1 MSEQKT
7 YAWAAPYAGLD
18 DNALKALGNPG
29 LLRRARKDTVTEVS
43 HDAKGA
49 VLDVS
54 GVTVRVDGRG
64 PAAVSCDCPTAGVC
78 QHVLTACLWAI
89 EVAPEV
95 APAGAGQ
102 SGAGQSGAEQ
112 AGSASVVAQSV
123 PRSAGASTESG
134 GTGEPGA
141 GAPGVSGAPG
151 ASAGYGSAGSGATA
165 AGSGAS
171 SKRGPS
177 PAVLKRRREALAEVR
192 DVVGRLMSGGLSH
205 LGSDDAESLT
215 ALAGRVRVAGFD
227 QVAPEQIGNVRFDG
241 LIRVAGGL
249 VAGLAGRDDAVTESD
264 LLDVLAEIWAMCEV
278 LERAA
283 DPASG
288 GIAAGGITASGT
300 AAAGV
305 TVAGSAASGTA
316 AAGVTVGGSAAG
328 GTAAVGSGEPSTPS
342 GVAAGRTAGSG
353 TGTVTVGKSPRSG
366 KSAAG
371 PGKSADDEADLAR
384 WVPLGARWWTSQ
396 SGSRGLAYLGWDAET
411 EAGAHSV
418 ADAGQVRQ
426 VVTGRPS
433 GTDPRFQRSWTSPL
447 LWNRSLS
454 TLCEGAFSLTRVRTK
469 PDGGLGAGGS
479 PVLQRLE
486 GDGFDLEEL
495 RVIAERTGA
504 GVQPRDVV
512 GFGRRPA
519 NVRLVL
525 VRDVGEVGIDEVRQ
539 ELTLSVVTSEG
550 DSRLLRLPV
559 AGEQAVQ
566 TLLSVRSK
574 LVAVTIERREE
585 RDEPVGLFVR
595 DKKGVIRL
603 VSPTITPAWSLESN
617 YWDFWRR
624 RLRKL
629 KAQAS
634 SAKTVR
640 PAPAPPVPVRRVT
653 QLLGDV
659 LLAAAATGRPAL
671 TTRQRSDVEQARTLA
686 RDLGL
691 TTLERTAQG
700 LLAGDLT
707 PPAVLHAAFVVSR
720 ARAVA
725 DVAG

>member
-1 MSEQKT
+1 M
-7 YAWAAPYAGLD
+7 
-18 DNALKALGNPG
+18 
-29 LLRRARKDTVTEVS
+29 
-43 HDAKGA
+43 
-49 VLDVS
+49 
-54 GVTVRVDGRG
+54 
-64 PAAVSCDCPTAGVC
+64 
-78 QHVLTACLWAI
+78 
-89 EVAPEV
+89 
-95 APAGAGQ
+95 
-102 SGAGQSGAEQ
+102 
-112 AGSASVVAQSV
+112 
-123 PRSAGASTESG
+123 
-134 GTGEPGA
+134 
-141 GAPGVSGAPG
+141 
-151 ASAGYGSAGSGATA
+151 
-165 AGSGAS
+165 
-171 SKRGPS
+171 
-177 PAVLKRRREALAEVR
+177 LKRRREALAEVR

-205 LGSDDAESLT
+205 LGTDDAESLV

-227 QVAPEQIGNVRFDG
+227 QVAPERVGNVRFDG
-241 LIRVAGGL
+241 LIRVGGGL

-264 LLDVLAEIWAMCEV
+264 LLDVLAEIWAMCEA
-278 LERAA
+278 LERAT
-283 DPASG
+283 DP
-288 GIAAGGITASGT
+288 
-300 AAAGV
+300 
-305 TVAGSAASGTA
+305 
-316 AAGVTVGGSAAG
+316 
-328 GTAAVGSGEPSTPS
+328 
-342 GVAAGRTAGSG
+342 VAAGTGAAGAGVGPVGETGPGKAGSG
-353 TGTVTVGKSPRSG
+353 KDGKT
-366 KSAAG
+366 G
-371 PGKSADDEADLAR
+371 PGKDGKAGSGKDGKGKNADDEVDIAR

-454 TLCEGAFSLTRVRTK
+454 TLCEGAFALTRVRTK
-469 PDGGLGAGGS
+469 PDGGLGAGGA

-486 GDGFDLEEL
+486 GDGFDLDEL

-519 NVRLVL
+519 NVRMVL

-539 ELTLSVVTSEG
+539 ELTLSVITSEG
-550 DSRLLRLPV
+550 DTRLLRLPV

-595 DKKGVIRL
+595 DKKGAIRL
-603 VSPTITPAWSLESN
+603 VSPTITPAWSLETS

-634 SAKTVR
+634 AARSVR
-640 PAPAPPVPVRRVT
+640 PASAPPAPVRRVT
-653 QLLGDV
+653 LLLGDV

-671 TTRQRSDVEQARTLA
+671 TTRQRSDVEQARLLA

-691 TTLERTAQG
+691 ATLERTAQG

-707 PPAVLHAAFVVSR
+707 PPAVLHAAFVVGR

>member
-1 MSEQKT
+1 MSEKQT

-18 DNALKALGNPG
+18 DDALKALGNPG

-78 QHVLTACLWAI
+78 QHVLSACLWAI
-89 EVAPEV
+89 EVAPELP
-95 APAGAGQ
+95 PAGAGQ
-102 SGAGQSGAEQ
+102 SGAGQSGAGQ
-112 AGSASVVAQSV
+112 AGSTSVVAQSV
-123 PRSAGASTESG
+123 PRSAGASAESDG
-134 GTGEPGA
+134 SGEPGV
-141 GAPGVSGAPG
+141 GAPGAPD
-151 ASAGYGSAGSGATA
+151 ASAGYGSVGSGAAA
-165 AGSGAS
+165 AGSATS

-215 ALAGRVRVAGFD
+215 PLAGRVRVAGFD
-227 QVAPEQIGNVRFDG
+227 QVAPEQIGNVRFHS
-241 LIRVAGGL
+241 LVKVAGGM

-264 LLDVLAEIWAMCEV
+264 LLDVLAEVWAMCEV

-288 GIAAGGITASGT
+288 GSAAGGITAGGIAARGT
-300 AAAGV
+300 AAA
-305 TVAGSAASGTA
+305 S
-316 AAGVTVGGSAAG
+316 
-328 GTAAVGSGEPSTPS
+328 
-342 GVAAGRTAGSG
+342 
-353 TGTVTVGKSPRSG
+353 
-366 KSAAG
+366 
-371 PGKSADDEADLAR
+371 GKSADDEADLAR

-396 SGSRGLAYLGWDAET
+396 SGSRGLAYLGWDPET
-411 EAGAHSV
+411 EGAHSV

-454 TLCEGAFSLTRVRTK
+454 TLCEGAFALTRVRTK
-469 PDGGLGAGGS
+469 PDGGLGAGGT

-486 GDGFDLEEL
+486 GDGFDLDEL

-550 DSRLLRLPV
+550 DTRLLRLPV

-595 DKKGVIRL
+595 DKKGAIRL
-603 VSPTITPAWSLESN
+603 VSPTITPAWSLESS

-634 SAKTVR
+634 SARTVR
-640 PAPAPPVPVRRVT
+640 PAPAPPAPVRRVT
-653 QLLGDV
+653 LLLGDV

-671 TTRQRSDVEQARTLA
+671 TTRQRSDVEQARALA

-707 PPAVLHAAFVVSR
+707 PPAVLHAAFVVGR

>member
-1 MSEQKT
+1 MSERKT

-18 DNALKALGNPG
+18 DDALKALGNPG

-89 EVAPEV
+89 EVAPE
-95 APAGAGQ
+95 APPAGAGLSGAGPSGAGQ
-102 SGAGQSGAEQ
+102 SGAGQ
-112 AGSASVVAQSV
+112 AGSTSVVALSV
-123 PRSAGASTESG
+123 PRSAGASAESG
-134 GTGEPGA
+134 GSGEPG
-141 GAPGVSGAPG
+141 VGAPG
-151 ASAGYGSAGSGATA
+151 APGAPDAAARSGSVAAGATA
-165 AGSGAS
+165 AGSGTSA
-171 SKRGPS
+171 KRGPT

-205 LGSDDAESLT
+205 LGTDDAESLT

-227 QVAPEQIGNVRFDG
+227 QVAPERIGNVRFDG
-241 LIRVAGGL
+241 LIRVGGGL

-278 LERAA
+278 LERAT
-283 DPASG
+283 DP
-288 GIAAGGITASGT
+288 
-300 AAAGV
+300 
-305 TVAGSAASGTA
+305 
-316 AAGVTVGGSAAG
+316 
-328 GTAAVGSGEPSTPS
+328 
-342 GVAAGRTAGSG
+342 VAAGTGAGGAGAGPVGKTGPGKDSKAGSG
-353 TGTVTVGKSPRSG
+353 KAGKDG
-366 KSAAG
+366 KAG
-371 PGKSADDEADLAR
+371 DADDEVDIAR

-454 TLCEGAFSLTRVRTK
+454 TLCEGGFALTRVRTK
-469 PDGGLGAGGS
+469 PDGGLGAGGA

-486 GDGFDLEEL
+486 GDGFDLDEL

-539 ELTLSVVTSEG
+539 ELTLSVITSEG
-550 DSRLLRLPV
+550 DTRLLRLPV

-595 DKKGVIRL
+595 DKKGAIRL
-603 VSPTITPAWSLESN
+603 VSPTITPAWSLETS

-634 SAKTVR
+634 SARSVR
-640 PAPAPPVPVRRVT
+640 PAPAPPAPVRRVT
-653 QLLGDV
+653 LLLGDV

-671 TTRQRSDVEQARTLA
+671 TTRQRSDVEQARLLA

-691 TTLERTAQG
+691 ATLERTAQG

-707 PPAVLHAAFVVSR
+707 PPTVLHAAFVVGR

>member
-1 MSEQKT
+1 MSDRTT

-18 DNALKALGNPG
+18 DDALKALGNAG

-64 PAAVSCDCPTAGVC
+64 PAAVACDCPTAGVC
-78 QHVLTACLWAI
+78 QHVLTACLWATG
-89 EVAPEV
+89 VVPDV
-95 APAGAGQ
+95 PAGAAAPGAASPGDES
-102 SGAGQSGAEQ
+102 SGAASSGA
-112 AGSASVVAQSV
+112 AGSGSAPVVAQSV
-123 PRSAGASTESG
+123 PRSGGGAAGGA
-134 GTGEPGA
+134 TGP
-141 GAPGVSGAPG
+141 GAPGETGT
-151 ASAGYGSAGSGATA
+151 TA
-165 AGSGAS
+165 ARA
-171 SKRGPS
+171 PS

-227 QVAPEQIGNVRFDG
+227 QVASDQVGNVRFHS
-241 LIRVAGGL
+241 LVKVAGGL

-264 LLDVLAEIWAMCEV
+264 LLDTLAEVWAMCEV
-278 LERAA
+278 LERAT
-283 DPASG
+283 DPAVD
-288 GIAAGGITASGT
+288 GT
-300 AAAGV
+300 MA
-305 TVAGSAASGTA
+305 
-316 AAGVTVGGSAAG
+316 GGSARAAADKTASADGVGSDSSAG
-328 GTAAVGSGEPSTPS
+328 LLAEPAKPGSANSPAPAGVGGPVGSGP
-342 GVAAGRTAGSG
+342 GRGAGSG
-353 TGTVTVGKSPRSG
+353 KAGKGT
-366 KSAAG
+366 
-371 PGKSADDEADLAR
+371 DDEVDIPR

-411 EAGAHSV
+411 EAGASSV
-418 ADAGQVRQ
+418 PGTGQVRQ
-426 VVTGRPS
+426 LVTGRPS

-454 TLCEGAFSLTRVRTK
+454 TLCEGAFALTRVRTK
-469 PDGGLGAGGS
+469 PDGGLGAGGT
-479 PVLQRLE
+479 PVLQRRE
-486 GDGFDLEEL
+486 GDGFDLKEL

-519 NVRLVL
+519 NVRLML

-539 ELTLSVVTSEG
+539 ELTLSVVTSDG
-550 DSRLLRLPV
+550 DTRLLRLPV

-574 LVAVTIERREE
+574 LVAVTIERRED

-595 DKKGVIRL
+595 DKSAIRL
-603 VSPTITPAWSLESN
+603 VSPTITPPWSLETT

-640 PAPAPPVPVRRVT
+640 PPTAPPAPVRRVT
-653 QLLGDV
+653 LLLGDV

-671 TTRQRSDVEQARTLA
+671 TTRQRSDVEQARVLA

-691 TTLERTAQG
+691 ATLERTAQG
-700 LLAGDLT
+700 LLTGDLT
-707 PPAVLHAAFVVSR
+707 PPAVLHAAFVVGR

-725 DVAG
+725 DVAS

>member
-1 MSEQKT
+1 M
-7 YAWAAPYAGLD
+7 
-18 DNALKALGNPG
+18 
-29 LLRRARKDTVTEVS
+29 
-43 HDAKGA
+43 
-49 VLDVS
+49 
-54 GVTVRVDGRG
+54 
-64 PAAVSCDCPTAGVC
+64 
-78 QHVLTACLWAI
+78 
-89 EVAPEV
+89 
-95 APAGAGQ
+95 
-102 SGAGQSGAEQ
+102 
-112 AGSASVVAQSV
+112 
-123 PRSAGASTESG
+123 
-134 GTGEPGA
+134 
-141 GAPGVSGAPG
+141 
-151 ASAGYGSAGSGATA
+151 A
-165 AGSGAS
+165 AGSGTLSRRA
-171 SKRGPS
+171 PS

-227 QVAPEQIGNVRFDG
+227 QVAPERVGNVRFDG

-249 VAGLAGRDDAVTESD
+249 VAGLSGRDDAVTESD

-283 DPASG
+283 DPSSG
-288 GIAAGGITASGT
+288 GTATGGT
-300 AAAGV
+300 ATG
-305 TVAGSAASGTA
+305 GT
-316 AAGVTVGGSAAG
+316 AAG
-328 GTAAVGSGEPSTPS
+328 GTVAGGTVVGGAGAPAAPGGA
-342 GVAAGRTAGSG
+342 AAGRA
-353 TGTVTVGKSPRSG
+353 TGSG
-366 KSAAG
+366 KSATG
-371 PGKSADDEADLAR
+371 SGRGTDDEANLAR

-411 EAGAHSV
+411 EAGALAAV
-418 ADAGQVRQ
+418 DAGQVRQ

-433 GTDPRFQRSWTSPL
+433 GSDPRFQRSWTSPL

-454 TLCEGAFSLTRVRTK
+454 TLCEGAFAITKVRTK
-469 PDGGLGAGGS
+469 ADGGLGAGGT

-486 GDGFDLEEL
+486 GDGFDLDEL

-539 ELTLSVVTSEG
+539 ELTLSVVTSDG
-550 DSRLLRLPV
+550 DTRQLRLPV

-595 DKKGVIRL
+595 DNKGAIRL
-603 VSPTITPAWSLESN
+603 VSPTITPAWSFESS

-634 SAKTVR
+634 SAKAVR
-640 PAPAPPVPVRRVT
+640 PAPAAPPPVRRVT
-653 QLLGDV
+653 LLLGDV
-659 LLAAAATGRPAL
+659 LLAAAATGRPVL
-671 TTRQRSDVEQARTLA
+671 TTRQRSDVEQARLLA

-691 TTLERTAQG
+691 ATLERTAQG
-700 LLAGDLT
+700 LLVGDLT
-707 PPAVLHAAFVVSR
+707 PSAVLHATFVVGR

>member
-1 MSEQKT
+1 M
-7 YAWAAPYAGLD
+7 
-18 DNALKALGNPG
+18 
-29 LLRRARKDTVTEVS
+29 
-43 HDAKGA
+43 
-49 VLDVS
+49 
-54 GVTVRVDGRG
+54 
-64 PAAVSCDCPTAGVC
+64 
-78 QHVLTACLWAI
+78 
-89 EVAPEV
+89 
-95 APAGAGQ
+95 
-102 SGAGQSGAEQ
+102 
-112 AGSASVVAQSV
+112 
-123 PRSAGASTESG
+123 
-134 GTGEPGA
+134 
-141 GAPGVSGAPG
+141 
-151 ASAGYGSAGSGATA
+151 
-165 AGSGAS
+165 
-171 SKRGPS
+171 
-177 PAVLKRRREALAEVR
+177 EVR

-205 LGSDDAESLT
+205 LGADDAESLT

-227 QVAPEQIGNVRFDG
+227 QVASDQVGNVRFHS
-241 LIRVAGGL
+241 LVKVAGGL

-264 LLDVLAEIWAMCEV
+264 LLDTLAEVWAMCEV
-278 LERAA
+278 LERAT

-288 GIAAGGITASGT
+288 ETAT
-300 AAAGV
+300 
-305 TVAGSAASGTA
+305 AGSAPAGTDKAASANGLAPDNGAGPATPGSANSTA
-316 AAGVTVGGSAAG
+316 PAGVGGSA
-328 GTAAVGSGEPSTPS
+328 GSGP
-342 GVAAGRTAGSG
+342 GRG
-353 TGTVTVGKSPRSG
+353 TSSG
-366 KSAAG
+366 KG
-371 PGKSADDEADLAR
+371 TEDEVDLSR

-411 EAGAHSV
+411 EAGVSSV
-418 ADAGQVRQ
+418 PGSGQVRQ

-454 TLCEGAFSLTRVRTK
+454 TLCEGAFALTRVRTK
-469 PDGGLGAGGS
+469 PDGGLGAGGA

-539 ELTLSVVTSEG
+539 ELTLSVVTSDGET
-550 DSRLLRLPV
+550 RLLRLPV

-574 LVAVTIERREE
+574 LVAVTIERRED

-595 DKKGVIRL
+595 DKSAIRL
-603 VSPTITPAWSLESN
+603 VSPTITPPWSLETT

-640 PAPAPPVPVRRVT
+640 PPTAPPPPVRRVT
-653 QLLGDV
+653 LLLGDV

-671 TTRQRSDVEQARTLA
+671 TTRQRSDVEQARVLA

-691 TTLERTAQG
+691 STLERTAQG

-707 PPAVLHAAFVVSR
+707 PPSVLHAAFVVAR

>member
-1 MSEQKT
+1 MSDRKT

-18 DNALKALGNPG
+18 DDALKALGNAG

-43 HDAKGA
+43 LDAKGA

-54 GVTVRVDGRG
+54 GVAVRVDGRG
-64 PAAVSCDCPTAGVC
+64 PAAVACDCPTAGVC
-78 QHVLTACLWAI
+78 QHVVAACLWAI
-89 EVAPEV
+89 GIAPDV
-95 APAGAGQ
+95 V
-102 SGAGQSGAEQ
+102 
-112 AGSASVVAQSV
+112 SADAAAVVAQSV
-123 PRSAGASTESG
+123 PRAGSAAGPGALTGSGPTAGPGGAAGPGGPAGAG
-134 GTGEPGA
+134 DGAA
-141 GAPGVSGAPG
+141 GAPGGAGAAGSATGSAAPG
-151 ASAGYGSAGSGATA
+151 AA
-165 AGSGAS
+165 AGRA
-171 SKRGPS
+171 PS
-177 PAVLKRRREALAEVR
+177 AAVVKRRREALAEVR

-205 LGSDDAESLT
+205 LGADDAESLT

-227 QVAPEQIGNVRFDG
+227 QVAPDQVGNVRFDG

-264 LLDVLAEIWAMCEV
+264 LLDAFAEVWAMCEV
-278 LERAA
+278 LERAT
-283 DPASG
+283 DPA
-288 GIAAGGITASGT
+288 ATAGAGPTTASG
-300 AAAGV
+300 AAGV
-305 TVAGSAASGTA
+305 PGDAGGGSGDAVSTLGAVAG
-316 AAGVTVGGSAAG
+316 V
-328 GTAAVGSGEPSTPS
+328 S
-342 GVAAGRTAGSG
+342 GVAAGASG
-353 TGTVTVGKSPRSG
+353 
-366 KSAAG
+366 SAASTSGRAATGSAAAGRGRG
-371 PGKSADDEADLAR
+371 PGKGTDDEIDISR

-411 EAGAHSV
+411 EAGAPAT

-433 GTDPRFQRSWTSPL
+433 GSDPRFQRSWTSPL

-454 TLCEGAFSLTRVRTK
+454 TLCEGAFALTKVRTK
-469 PDGGLGAGGS
+469 PDGGLGAGGT
-479 PVLQRLE
+479 PVLQRLD
-486 GDGFDLEEL
+486 GDGFALEEL

-504 GVQPRDVV
+504 GVRPRDVV

-539 ELTLSVVTSEG
+539 ELTLAVVTSDGET
-550 DSRLLRLPV
+550 RQLRLPA

-566 TLLSVRSK
+566 TLLSVRSR
-574 LVAVTIERREE
+574 LVAVTIERRED

-595 DKKGVIRL
+595 DKGAIRL
-603 VSPTITPAWSLESN
+603 VSPTITPAWSLENSH
-617 YWDFWRR
+617 WDFWRKR
-624 RLRKL
+624 IRKL

-634 SAKTVR
+634 SAKVVR
-640 PAPAPPVPVRRVT
+640 PPTAPPPPVRRVAL
-653 QLLGDV
+653 LLGDV

-671 TTRQRSDVEQARTLA
+671 TVRQRSDVEQARVLA

-691 TTLERTAQG
+691 ATLERTAQG
-700 LLAGDLT
+700 LLAGELT
-707 PPAVLHAAFVVSR
+707 PPAVLHAAFVVGR

>member
-1 MSEQKT
+1 MSDRKT

-18 DNALKALGNPG
+18 DDALKALGNAG
-29 LLRRARKDTVTEVS
+29 LLRRARKDSVTEVS
-43 HDAKGA
+43 YDAKGA

-54 GVTVRVDGRG
+54 GVSVRVDGRG
-64 PAAVSCDCPTAGVC
+64 PAAVACDCPTAGVC
-78 QHVLTACLWAI
+78 QHVVAACLWATGI
-89 EVAPEV
+89 APDV
-95 APAGAGQ
+95 APAGADA
-102 SGAGQSGAEQ
+102 GA
-112 AGSASVVAQSV
+112 VVAQSV
-123 PRSAGASTESG
+123 PRAAG
-134 GTGEPGA
+134 
-141 GAPGVSGAPG
+141 SGAVPD
-151 ASAGYGSAGSGATA
+151 GATA
-165 AGSGAS
+165 AGGATAPGVGTGVGGETTG
-171 SKRGPS
+171 RAPS

-205 LGSDDAESLT
+205 LGMDDAESLT

-227 QVAPEQIGNVRFDG
+227 QVAPELVGNVRFDG
-241 LIRVAGGL
+241 LVRIAGGL

-264 LLDVLAEIWAMCEV
+264 LLDAFAEIWAMCEV

-283 DPASG
+283 DPAGTAGAARATRAPVSG
-288 GIAAGGITASGT
+288 AGGAPGVTASAAGTSAR
-300 AAAGV
+300 
-305 TVAGSAASGTA
+305 GSAA
-316 AAGVTVGGSAAG
+316 
-328 GTAAVGSGEPSTPS
+328 
-342 GVAAGRTAGSG
+342 TAGS
-353 TGTVTVGKSPRSG
+353 TGAAAASSGPATGVPVTAARVSGRAVTGRGRGSG
-366 KSAAG
+366 KG
-371 PGKSADDEADLAR
+371 ADDEIDLPR

-396 SGSRGLAYLGWDAET
+396 SGSRGLAYLGWDTET
-411 EAGAHSV
+411 EAGAP
-418 ADAGQVRQ
+418 ATTDAGQVRQ

-433 GTDPRFQRSWTSPL
+433 GSDPRFQRSWTSPL

-454 TLCEGAFSLTRVRTK
+454 TLCEGAFALTQVRTK
-469 PDGGLGAGGS
+469 PDGGLGAGGT

-495 RVIAERTGA
+495 RVIAERTGV

-539 ELTLSVVTSEG
+539 ELTLAVVTSDG
-550 DSRLLRLPV
+550 DTRQLRLPA

-566 TLLSVRSK
+566 TLLSVRSR

-595 DKKGVIRL
+595 DKGAIRL
-603 VSPTITPAWSLESN
+603 VSPTITPAWSLENS
-617 YWDFWRR
+617 YWDFWRKR
-624 RLRKL
+624 IRKL

-634 SAKTVR
+634 SAKAVR
-640 PAPAPPVPVRRVT
+640 PPTAPPPPVRRVT
-653 QLLGDV
+653 LLLGDV

-671 TTRQRSDVEQARTLA
+671 TVRQRSDVEQARILA

-691 TTLERTAQG
+691 ATLERTAQG
-700 LLAGDLT
+700 LLAGELT
-707 PPAVLHAAFVVSR
+707 PPAVLHAAFVVGR

>member
-1 MSEQKT
+1 VSEKKS

-18 DNALKALGNPG
+18 DDALKALGNPG

-78 QHVLTACLWAI
+78 QHVLTACLWAVEI
-89 EVAPEV
+89 APE
-95 APAGAGQ
+95 APHAGAGQAGAGQ
-102 SGAGQSGAEQ
+102 SGAEKSGATE
-112 AGSASVVAQSV
+112 AGSTQPDAMSIVAQSV
-123 PRSAGASTESG
+123 PRSAGASAESG
-134 GTGEPGA
+134 GSGEHGA
-141 GAPGVSGAPG
+141 GTPGTPGAPG
-151 ASAGYGSAGSGATA
+151 APGAPDAAAGFGSVAPGATA
-165 AGSGAS
+165 AGSGTS

-227 QVAPEQIGNVRFDG
+227 QVAPERVGNVRFDG

-264 LLDVLAEIWAMCEV
+264 LLDVLAEVWAMCEV

-283 DPASG
+283 DP
-288 GIAAGGITASGT
+288 
-300 AAAGV
+300 
-305 TVAGSAASGTA
+305 
-316 AAGVTVGGSAAG
+316 
-328 GTAAVGSGEPSTPS
+328 
-342 GVAAGRTAGSG
+342 VAAGTGAAGAGPVGKTGSG
-353 TGTVTVGKSPRSG
+353 TGKGS
-366 KSAAG
+366 
-371 PGKSADDEADLAR
+371 DDEVDIAR
-384 WVPLGARWWTSQ
+384 WVPLGVRWWTSQ

-454 TLCEGAFSLTRVRTK
+454 TLCEGAFAFTRVRTK
-469 PDGGLGAGGS
+469 PDGGLGAGGT
-479 PVLQRLE
+479 PVLHRLE
-486 GDGFDLEEL
+486 GDGFDLDEL

-539 ELTLSVVTSEG
+539 ELTLSVVTSDG

-595 DKKGVIRL
+595 DKKGAIRL
-603 VSPTITPAWSLESN
+603 VSPTITPAWSLESS

-640 PAPAPPVPVRRVT
+640 PAPAPPAPVRRVT
-653 QLLGDV
+653 LLLGDV

-671 TTRQRSDVEQARTLA
+671 TTRQRSDVEQAHTLA

-707 PPAVLHAAFVVSR
+707 PPAVLHAAFVVGR

>member
-1 MSEQKT
+1 MS
-7 YAWAAPYAGLD
+7 A
-18 DNALKALGNPG
+18 
-29 LLRRARKDTVTEVS
+29 
-43 HDAKGA
+43 
-49 VLDVS
+49 
-54 GVTVRVDGRG
+54 
-64 PAAVSCDCPTAGVC
+64 
-78 QHVLTACLWAI
+78 
-89 EVAPEV
+89 
-95 APAGAGQ
+95 
-102 SGAGQSGAEQ
+102 
-112 AGSASVVAQSV
+112 
-123 PRSAGASTESG
+123 
-134 GTGEPGA
+134 
-141 GAPGVSGAPG
+141 
-151 ASAGYGSAGSGATA
+151 
-165 AGSGAS
+165 
-171 SKRGPS
+171 KRGPT

-227 QVAPEQIGNVRFDG
+227 QVAPERVGNVRFHS
-241 LIRVAGGL
+241 LVKVAGGM

-264 LLDVLAEIWAMCEV
+264 LLDVLAEVWAMCEV
-278 LERAA
+278 LERAT
-283 DPASG
+283 DPA
-288 GIAAGGITASGT
+288 AAGTGAGGAGAGSAGSGSAGAGGGDAGGTGAGPVGTTASGK
-300 AAAGV
+300 
-305 TVAGSAASGTA
+305 
-316 AAGVTVGGSAAG
+316 
-328 GTAAVGSGEPSTPS
+328 
-342 GVAAGRTAGSG
+342 
-353 TGTVTVGKSPRSG
+353 GKG
-366 KSAAG
+366 K
-371 PGKSADDEADLAR
+371 GKDADDEADIAR

-411 EAGAHSV
+411 ESGAHSV
-418 ADAGQVRQ
+418 LDSGQVRQ
-426 VVTGRPS
+426 AVTGRPS

-454 TLCEGAFSLTRVRTK
+454 TLCEGAFALTRVRTK
-469 PDGGLGAGGS
+469 PDGSLGAGGT
-479 PVLQRLE
+479 PVHQRLE
-486 GDGFDLEEL
+486 GDGFDLDEL

-550 DSRLLRLPV
+550 DARLLRLPV

-595 DKKGVIRL
+595 DKKGAIRL
-603 VSPTITPAWSLESN
+603 VSPTITPAWSLESS

-640 PAPAPPVPVRRVT
+640 PAPAPPAPVRRVT
-653 QLLGDV
+653 LLLGDV

-671 TTRQRSDVEQARTLA
+671 TTRQRSDIEQARTLA

-707 PPAVLHAAFVVSR
+707 PPAVLHAAFVVGR

>member
-1 MSEQKT
+1 MSDRKT

-18 DNALKALGNPG
+18 DDALKALGNPG

-89 EVAPEV
+89 EVAPD
-95 APAGAGQ
+95 APAPGTGQ
-102 SGAGQSGAEQ
+102 SGSGQSGTAQ
-112 AGSASVVAQSV
+112 PGSDQPGSDQPGSTSVVAQSV
-123 PRSAGASTESG
+123 PRSAGATAEPG
-134 GTGEPGA
+134 GTGPDG
-141 GAPGVSGAPG
+141 GAPGVPG
-151 ASAGYGSAGSGATA
+151 VSAGYGAPDAGAVADSGAGS
-165 AGSGAS
+165 S
-171 SKRGPS
+171 SRRGPS

-227 QVAPEQIGNVRFDG
+227 QVAPERVGNVRFDG

-278 LERAA
+278 LDRAA
-283 DPASG
+283 APSG
-288 GIAAGGITASGT
+288 
-300 AAAGV
+300 
-305 TVAGSAASGTA
+305 
-316 AAGVTVGGSAAG
+316 G
-328 GTAAVGSGEPSTPS
+328 GTAAGRATGSGQGSSAS
-342 GVAAGRTAGSG
+342 GNSATS
-353 TGTVTVGKSPRSG
+353 SG
-366 KSAAG
+366 KSAKRS
-371 PGKSADDEADLAR
+371 GKGTDDEADLAR
-384 WVPLGARWWTSQ
+384 WIPLGARWWTSQ

-411 EAGAHSV
+411 EAGAPAV

-433 GTDPRFQRSWTSPL
+433 GSDPRFQRSWTSPL

-454 TLCEGAFSLTRVRTK
+454 TLCEGAFALSKVRTK
-469 PDGGLGAGGS
+469 PDGGLGAGGT

-486 GDGFDLEEL
+486 GDGFELDEL
-495 RVIAERTGA
+495 RTIAERTGA

-539 ELTLSVVTSEG
+539 ELTLSVVTSDG
-550 DSRLLRLPV
+550 DTRLLRLPV
-559 AGEQAVQ
+559 TGEQAVQ

-595 DKKGVIRL
+595 DNKGAIRL
-603 VSPTITPAWSLESN
+603 VSPTITPAWSLETS

-629 KAQAS
+629 RAQAS
-634 SAKTVR
+634 SAKAVR
-640 PAPAPPVPVRRVT
+640 PAPVPPAPVRRVT
-653 QLLGDV
+653 LLLGDV
-659 LLAAAATGRPAL
+659 LLGAAATGRPAL
-671 TTRQRSDVEQARTLA
+671 TTRQRSDVEQARILA

-691 TTLERTAQG
+691 ATLERTAQG

-707 PPAVLHAAFVVSR
+707 PPAVLHAAFVVGR

>member
-1 MSEQKT
+1 MSDRTT

-18 DNALKALGNPG
+18 DDALKALGNAG

-64 PAAVSCDCPTAGVC
+64 PAAVACDCPTAGVC
-78 QHVLTACLWAI
+78 QHVLTACLWATG
-89 EVAPEV
+89 VAPDV
-95 APAGAGQ
+95 PAGAAA
-102 SGAGQSGAEQ
+102 SGAATSDPGASGAAASGAASSGT
-112 AGSASVVAQSV
+112 AGSGSAPVVAQSV
-123 PRSAGASTESG
+123 PRAGG
-134 GTGEPGA
+134 GVA
-141 GAPGVSGAPG
+141 GG
-151 ASAGYGSAGSGATA
+151 A
-165 AGSGAS
+165 AGSGVPGEPGTTAA
-171 SKRGPS
+171 RPPS
-177 PAVLKRRREALAEVR
+177 PAVLKRRREVLAEVR

-205 LGSDDAESLT
+205 LGADDAESLT

-227 QVAPEQIGNVRFDG
+227 QVASDQVGNVRFHS
-241 LIRVAGGL
+241 LVKVTGGL

-264 LLDVLAEIWAMCEV
+264 LLDTLAEVWAMCEV
-278 LERAA
+278 LERATDPTVDGTMPGGSTQAAADRAASANGPGSDNSAGLLA
-283 DPASG
+283 DPAKP
-288 GIAAGGITASGT
+288 
-300 AAAGV
+300 
-305 TVAGSAASGTA
+305 GSANRSAPA
-316 AAGVTVGGSAAG
+316 VVGGSAS
-328 GTAAVGSGEPSTPS
+328 SGP
-342 GVAAGRTAGSG
+342 GRGAGSG
-353 TGTVTVGKSPRSG
+353 KAGKG
-366 KSAAG
+366 
-371 PGKSADDEADLAR
+371 ADDEVDVPR

-411 EAGAHSV
+411 EAGASSV
-418 ADAGQVRQ
+418 PGSGQVRQ
-426 VVTGRPS
+426 LVTGRPS

-454 TLCEGAFSLTRVRTK
+454 TLCEGAFALTKVRTK
-469 PDGGLGAGGS
+469 PDGGLGAGGT

-539 ELTLSVVTSEG
+539 ELTLSVVTSDGET
-550 DSRLLRLPV
+550 RLLRLPV
-559 AGEQAVQ
+559 SGEQAVQ

-574 LVAVTIERREE
+574 LVAVTIERRED

-595 DKKGVIRL
+595 DKSAIRL
-603 VSPTITPAWSLESN
+603 VSPTITPPWSLETT

-624 RLRKL
+624 RLKKL

-640 PAPAPPVPVRRVT
+640 PPAAPPSPVRRVT
-653 QLLGDV
+653 LLLGDV

-671 TTRQRSDVEQARTLA
+671 TTRQRSDVEQARVLA

-691 TTLERTAQG
+691 ATLERTAQE

-707 PPAVLHAAFVVSR
+707 PPAVLHAAFVVGR

-725 DVAG
+725 DVAS

>member
-1 MSEQKT
+1 MSDRTT

-18 DNALKALGNPG
+18 DDALKALGNAG

-64 PAAVSCDCPTAGVC
+64 PAAVACDCPTAGVC
-78 QHVLTACLWAI
+78 QHVLTACLWATG
-89 EVAPEV
+89 VAPD
-95 APAGAGQ
+95 APPAGAASSGAASSGAES
-102 SGAGQSGAEQ
+102 SGAGAPGAVS
-112 AGSASVVAQSV
+112 AGAASPGTAPVVAQSV
-123 PRSAGASTESG
+123 PRAGG
-134 GTGEPGA
+134 G
-141 GAPGVSGAPG
+141 
-151 ASAGYGSAGSGATA
+151 A
-165 AGSGAS
+165 AGSGAPGEPGTAAA
-171 SKRGPS
+171 RGPS

-205 LGSDDAESLT
+205 LGADDAESLT

-227 QVAPEQIGNVRFDG
+227 QVASDQVGNVRFHS
-241 LIRVAGGL
+241 LVKVAGGL

-264 LLDVLAEIWAMCEV
+264 LLDTLAEVWAMCEV
-278 LERAA
+278 LERAT
-283 DPASG
+283 DPASVE
-288 GIAAGGITASGT
+288 TAT
-300 AAAGV
+300 
-305 TVAGSAASGTA
+305 AGSAPA
-316 AAGVTVGGSAAG
+316 AADKAASANGLAPDNGAGPAKPGSANSPAPAGVGGSAGSAPG
-328 GTAAVGSGEPSTPS
+328 RGTGSGK
-342 GVAAGRTAGSG
+342 G
-353 TGTVTVGKSPRSG
+353 TE
-366 KSAAG
+366 
-371 PGKSADDEADLAR
+371 DEVDLPR

-411 EAGAHSV
+411 EAGASSV
-418 ADAGQVRQ
+418 PGSGQVRQ

-454 TLCEGAFSLTRVRTK
+454 TLCEGAFALTKVRTK
-469 PDGGLGAGGS
+469 PDGGLGAGGA

-486 GDGFDLEEL
+486 SDGFDLEEI
-495 RVIAERTGA
+495 RAIAERTGA

-539 ELTLSVVTSEG
+539 ELTLSVVTSDGET
-550 DSRLLRLPV
+550 RLLRLPV

-574 LVAVTIERREE
+574 LVAATIERRED

-595 DKKGVIRL
+595 DKSTIRL
-603 VSPTITPAWSLESN
+603 VSPTITPAWSLETT

-640 PAPAPPVPVRRVT
+640 PPTAPPPPVRRVT
-653 QLLGDV
+653 LLLGDV

-671 TTRQRSDVEQARTLA
+671 TTRQRSDVEQARILA

-691 TTLERTAQG
+691 STLERTAQG

-707 PPAVLHAAFVVSR
+707 PPAVLHAAFVVGR